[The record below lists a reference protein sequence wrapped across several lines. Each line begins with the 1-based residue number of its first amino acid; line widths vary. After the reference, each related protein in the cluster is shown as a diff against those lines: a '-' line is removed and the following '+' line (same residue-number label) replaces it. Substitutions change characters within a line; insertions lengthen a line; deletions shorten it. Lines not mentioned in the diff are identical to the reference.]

1 MSKIQTMFNI
11 VGCKGLSALVLFLI
25 GLSIVIGLPL
35 MSFWVVAMLSGIAF
49 LIKGMS
55 KITLALINKNNY
67 NI

>member
-1 MSKIQTMFNI
+1 MAKIKTLFNI
-11 VGCKGLSALVLFLI
+11 VGCKGLAVFVLFLI

-49 LIKGMS
+49 VVKGMS

-67 NI
+67 NM